1 MMAANSWKLP
11 MNITARILAL
21 TDSDVATAVRN
32 RLPLSDLTEL
42 REAGLKEAE
51 IDALVIPQRTRRHRA
66 LKGEPLTVEES
77 DKVMRITRILAHAA
91 EVFGDA
97 DRAMKW
103 LRKPLRE
110 LGGETPLM
118 MSDTEAGGRVV
129 ENILAQIAWGAAA

>member
-1 MMAANSWKLP
+1 
-11 MNITARILAL
+11 MNITARISAL
-21 TDSDVATAVRN
+21 SDKDMATAVRN
-32 RLPLSDLTEL
+32 RLPLSDLAEL

-66 LKGEPLTVEES
+66 LKSKLLTVDES
-77 DKVMRITRILAHAA
+77 DKVMRVTRIMSRAF
-91 EVFGDA
+91 EVFDET
-97 DRAMKW
+97 DRAMAW

-118 MSDTEAGGRVV
+118 MSGTEAGGRVI